1 MTDLVTIADA
11 RAHLRLDSTADDA
24 WLAIFIPAISDA
36 VARWL
41 KDWWRLYVTEVDA
54 NYAPI
59 LDSSGDQVPVVDTS
73 GNYEVKP
80 TVRAAVLVELA
91 SQFRFRD
98 GDGVAA
104 VPADGGYGYTLCNAA
119 TALLS
124 PLRKSTV
131 A

>member
-1 MTDLVTIADA
+1 MTDLVSIADA

-36 VARWL
+36 VSRWL

-59 LDSSGDQVPVVDTS
+59 LDSSGDQIPVVDTS
-73 GNYEVKP
+73 GHYEVKP

-98 GDGVAA
+98 GDGVAT

>member
-11 RAHLRLDSTADDA
+11 RAHLRLDSAADDA

-36 VARWL
+36 VSRWL

-59 LDSSGDQVPVVDTS
+59 LDSNGDQVPVVDTS
-73 GNYEVKP
+73 GSYEVKP

-98 GDGVAA
+98 GNDVAT

>member
-1 MTDLVTIADA
+1 MADLVTVADA

-41 KDWWRLYVTEVDA
+41 KDWWRPYVTELDA
-54 NYAPI
+54 NNDPV

-73 GNYEVKP
+73 GHYEVKP
-80 TVRAAVLVELA
+80 SVRAAVLVELG
-91 SQFRFRD
+91 SQFRFRE
-98 GDGVAA
+98 GDGVAT
-104 VPADGGYGYTLCNAA
+104 VPADAGYGYTLCNAA

-124 PLRKSTV
+124 PLRKSTLR
-131 A
+131 

>member
-24 WLAIFIPAISDA
+24 WLAIFIPATSDA

-54 NYAPI
+54 NYVPI

-73 GNYEVKP
+73 GHYEVKP

-91 SQFRFRD
+91 SQLRFRD
-98 GDGVAA
+98 GDGVAT

-131 A
+131 R

>member
-1 MTDLVTIADA
+1 MTDLVTNAEA
-11 RAHLRLDSTADDA
+11 RAQLRIDDDSEDA

-41 KDWWRLYVTEVDA
+41 KDDWRLYVTELDEDGS
-54 NYAPI
+54 PI
-59 LDSSGDQVPVVDTS
+59 LDSSGDEVPVIDTS
-73 GNYEVKP
+73 GHYEVKP
-80 TVRAAVLVELA
+80 SVRAAVLIELA

-98 GDGVAA
+98 GDGVAT
-104 VPADGGYGYTLCNAA
+104 VPPEAGHGYTLCAAA
-119 TALLS
+119 TALLA